1 MAKNMSAPRSLEF
14 VRTFVNSL
22 DIAKPEHDPFLD
34 TEGASAWLGA
44 HGLPQSSIG
53 TKEIAELRDL
63 REAIRTELLA
73 HTGEGDVDMTWP
85 RLARYLST
93 SHLSMTSDHPG
104 RVSLKPTATDGFGQ
118 IKGLLTARIYD
129 AIRSGE
135 WKRLKACRKHNC
147 LFAFYDRS
155 KNGSGTWCDMA
166 VCGNRVKA
174 RRRRAKERAAS
185 D

>member
-22 DIAKPEHDPFLD
+22 DIEEPEHDPFLD
-34 TEGASAWLGA
+34 TAGAGHWLGA
-44 HGLPQSSIG
+44 HGLPSVDLG
-53 TKEIAELRDL
+53 TKELAELRDL

-73 HTGEGDVDMTWP
+73 HTGEGDVNLTWP
-85 RLARYLST
+85 RLARYLSG
-93 SHLSMTSDHPG
+93 SMLTMASDTPG
-104 RVSLKPTATDGFGQ
+104 RVTLRPAAPDTFGQ
-118 IKGLLTARIYD
+118 IRGLLTARIYD

-174 RRRRAKERAAS
+174 KRRRAKERAAS